1 MATFSLYNNRRIFTQ
16 EGKVKNKWLFIT
28 IGLVAILA
36 TVVLT
41 GCDQGSA
48 ALGEVTQLNL
58 SSQQQGI
65 WVTGQGEVS
74 GAPDIATLRLGIEAQ
89 AASVAD
95 AQEQAQNAMSKVMDA
110 LAANGIDEK
119 DIQTQRFNIQQM
131 TRWDPNRQEEEITGY
146 RVTNIV
152 TVKVRDIDN
161 TGTVID
167 AVAQAGE
174 DMTRVDSIDF
184 SIEDPAD
191 LYEEARKEAMADA
204 KAKAEQLA
212 DLAGVNLDKPTYI
225 SETLYT
231 PPVYS
236 RAAVDLEEAQAGTPI
251 SPGELDISIS
261 LQVAYAIR

>member
-1 MATFSLYNNRRIFTQ
+1 M
-16 EGKVKNKWLFIT
+16 KKKWLFLI
-28 IGLVAILA
+28 IGLVAILSMA
-36 TVVLT
+36 VLT

-48 ALGEVTQLNL
+48 ALGEIKQLNL

-89 AASVAD
+89 AISVAD
-95 AQEQAQNAMSKVMDA
+95 AQEQAEESMSNVMDA
-110 LAANGIDEK
+110 LTGNGIADK
-119 DIQTQRFNIQQM
+119 DIQTQQFSIHRV
-131 TRWDPNRQEEEITGY
+131 TRWDRDKEEEVITGY

-152 TVKVRDIDN
+152 TAKIRDIDN

-167 AVAQAGE
+167 AVAQAGG
-174 DMTRVDSIDF
+174 DLTRVDSISF

-191 LYEEARKEAMADA
+191 YYEEARKEAMADA

-212 DLAGVNLDKPTYI
+212 DLAGVKLDKATYI
-225 SETLYT
+225 SETFYA
-231 PPVYS
+231 PPIYA
-236 RAAVDLEEAQAGTPI
+236 RAGYEVEEAKSATPI

>member
-1 MATFSLYNNRRIFTQ
+1 MQ
-16 EGKVKNKWLFIT
+16 KKWLFIT

-36 TVVLT
+36 TVVLV

-48 ALGEVTQLNL
+48 ALGEITQLNL

-65 WVTGQGEVS
+65 WVTGEGEVS
-74 GAPDIATLRLGIEAQ
+74 GVPDIATLRLGIEAQ
-89 AASVAD
+89 ATSVAD

-110 LAANGIDEK
+110 LAENGIAER
-119 DIQTQRFNIQQM
+119 DIQTQQFSIHRV
-131 TRWDPNRQEEEITGY
+131 TRWDRDKEEEVITGW

-167 AVAQAGE
+167 AVAQAGG
-174 DMTRVDSIDF
+174 DVTRVDSINF

-212 DLAGVNLDKPTYI
+212 DLAGVHLD
-225 SETLYT
+225 
-231 PPVYS
+231 
-236 RAAVDLEEAQAGTPI
+236 
-251 SPGELDISIS
+251 
-261 LQVAYAIR
+261 